1 MTALQITPASL
12 SPTARCILAAR
23 FWRSI
28 AQGALVV
35 DLALYLNALHWSGA
49 AIGAVFSGAAIA
61 GAVFGLITGSVTDRF
76 GRKQF
81 LLAYEV
87 LCCVCGLVA
96 FFTSNTAMLTAV
108 IVLAGFGRGANGAAG
123 PFAPAEDAWLAET
136 VEPIARGFVFSLKSA
151 IGFIGMAIGALTAML
166 PALWTATL
174 GPAGSYRPLFLIVV
188 LGNAAN
194 VFILWRAP
202 NQAQTPAWKG
212 NGEPSQPPKEIHGRE
227 NQFLWRLMAL
237 NVFNGF
243 TVGLT
248 TPLMSYWF
256 EQRFHVG
263 PALIAPVMAA
273 TFIAVAVIAVFSGG
287 LARRAG
293 LVNVFVWARGSGVVL
308 LVLLPIMPVYAL
320 AALLHIVRSSLTFG
334 TIGVRQALVISAVHD
349 KRRGLV
355 SSLNTFSE
363 RIPQSIGPTVAGS
376 LIGAGWFVTPFYLA
390 AIFQGAYL
398 LLFGKLFRQVEHNM
412 RQQYVPTAETI
423 AKGADY

>member
-1 MTALQITPASL
+1 MTAPQTTPASL
-12 SPTARCILAAR
+12 SLTARCILTAR

-28 AQGALVV
+28 AQGTLVV

-49 AIGAVFSGAAIA
+49 AIGGVLGGAGIA
-61 GAVFGLITGSVTDRF
+61 SAAFGLAIGFVTDRF

-81 LLAYEV
+81 LLAYEA

-96 FFTSNTAMLTAV
+96 FFTSNTALLTTA

-123 PFAPAEDAWLAET
+123 PFASAEDAWLAET
-136 VEPIARGFVFSLKSA
+136 VEPLARGFVFSLKSA

-188 LGNAAN
+188 FGNAAN
-194 VFILWRAP
+194 VFILWRTP
-202 NQAQTPAWKG
+202 NQDQAPAWKG
-212 NGEPSQPPKEIHGRE
+212 NGEPSQPPKEIRGRE
-227 NQFLWRLMAL
+227 NQFLRRLMAL
-237 NVFNGF
+237 NILNGF
-243 TVGLT
+243 AVGLT
-248 TPLMSYWF
+248 SPLMSYWF

-263 PALIAPVMAA
+263 PVLIAPVMAA
-273 TFIAVAVIAVFSGG
+273 TFIAIAAVSVFSGG

-293 LVNVFVWARGSGVVL
+293 LVNVFVWARGSGLVL
-308 LVLLPIMPVYAL
+308 LVLLPIMPAYAL
-320 AALLHIVRSSLTFG
+320 AALLHIVRSSLNFG
-334 TIGVRQALVISAVHD
+334 TIGVRQALVMSAVHD
-349 KRRGLV
+349 KRRGLA
-355 SSLNTFSE
+355 SSLNTFSG
-363 RIPQSIGPTVAGS
+363 RLPQSIGPTVAGS

-398 LLFGKLFRQVEHNM
+398 LLFGRLFHQVEHSM
-412 RQQYVPTAETI
+412 RQQDAPTAETI

>member
-1 MTALQITPASL
+1 MTVPQTKPPLL
-12 SPTARCILAAR
+12 SPTARCILTAR

-28 AQGALVV
+28 AQGVLVV

-49 AIGAVFSGAAIA
+49 AIGGVLSGAGVA
-61 GAVFGLITGSVTDRF
+61 GAAFGLVIGFVTDRF

-81 LLAYEV
+81 LLAYEA

-96 FFTSNTAMLTAV
+96 FSTSNTALLAAA

-136 VEPIARGFVFSLKSA
+136 VEPAARGFVFSLKSA
-151 IGFIGMAIGALTAML
+151 IGFIGMAIGALMGML

-174 GPAGSYRPLFLIVV
+174 GPAASYRPLFLIVV

-194 VFILWRAP
+194 VLILWRAP
-202 NQAQTPAWKG
+202 NQGRIPEWNNNSESLRPA
-212 NGEPSQPPKEIHGRE
+212 KEIHGRE
-227 NQFLWRLMAL
+227 NKFLWRLMAL

-243 TVGLT
+243 AVGLT

-256 EQRFHVG
+256 EQRFHIG
-263 PALIAPVMAA
+263 PVLIAPVMAA
-273 TFIAVAVIAVFSGG
+273 TFIGVAVISIFSGG
-287 LARRAG
+287 MARRAG
-293 LVNVFVWARGSGVVL
+293 LVNVFVWARGSGLVL
-308 LVLLPIMPVYAL
+308 LVLLPLMPVYAL
-320 AALLHIVRSSLTFG
+320 AALLHILRSSLAFG
-334 TIGVRQALVISAVHD
+334 TIGVRQALVLSAVHD
-349 KRRGLV
+349 KRRGLT
-355 SSLNTFSE
+355 SSLNTFSG
-363 RIPQSIGPTVAGS
+363 RLPQSIGPTVAGS

-398 LLFGKLFRQVEHNM
+398 LLFGRLFRQVERGM
-412 RQQYVPTAETI
+412 RQQGASTASAI